1 MPPETPHT
9 QNPPPETSPT
19 PNPQTQNPPTPERSA
34 RRPRDDA
41 ATMTQPRLGPLGWAR
56 WAWRQLTSMR
66 TALFLLLLLA
76 VAAVPGSLFPQRS
89 LDATRVAQYLA
100 DHPGVGVWLDRL
112 SLFDVFTSPWF
123 SAIYLLLVISLIG
136 CIVPRSRQLW
146 REVRAVPP
154 RAPAHPA
161 RLRHGR
167 ILPATTDTARAE
179 LLARADRELRARR
192 FRVHAHDDTSVS
204 AEKGYLR
211 EAGNIVFHVGLCA
224 VIVGVAVGYLNGWRG
239 DVIVPEG
246 ETFTSTVA
254 AYDTISTG
262 PLVDVEQLPPFQ
274 LRVDRFVAVFEDKLA
289 SQLGMPR
296 EFTAYTTI
304 TDRLGA
310 APRKETVSVNHPAA
324 VDGATVFLLG
334 NGYAPLVT
342 VRDAAGQVLY
352 RQVTPFLPRDDDYLS
367 VGAIKVTALPAA
379 RQLGFAGVFVP
390 TADPNSVQPRSVF
403 PDLRDPQL
411 TLTVWEGELSPGG
424 RPQNVYALDT
434 GAMKE
439 LTGEDGKAV
448 VLRLRPGDTVQL
460 PGGRGSITMEKVVR
474 FAGLSVRED
483 PATMFV
489 LVSSLVTVAGLMATL
504 LIRRRRVFVR
514 VGPAQG
520 AGSAG
525 GADPAGVVVEV
536 GGLAKTE
543 DAGLVQLI
551 DGLADALTHP
561 TRPARDS

>member
-1 MPPETPHT
+1 MSAPPKNTG
-9 QNPPPETSPT
+9 
-19 PNPQTQNPPTPERSA
+19 PQKPS
-34 RRPRDDA
+34 RPRDDA
-41 ATMTQPRLGPLGWAR
+41 ANITQPTLGLLGWAR

-89 LDATRVAQYLA
+89 LDAARVAQYLD
-100 DHPGVGVWLDRL
+100 DHPGIGVWLDRL

-123 SAIYLLLVISLIG
+123 SAIYLLLVLSLIG

-167 ILPATTDTARAE
+167 IVPLTTDTASAE
-179 LLARADRELRARR
+179 LLDRASRELRARR
-192 FRVHAHDDTSVS
+192 FRVHSHDDTSVS

-224 VIVGVAVGYLNGWRG
+224 VIVGVAVGYLHGWRG

-246 ETFTSTVA
+246 ERFTSTVA

-274 LRVDRFVAVFEDKLA
+274 LRVDKFVAIFEDKLA
-289 SQLGMPR
+289 TQLGMPR

-310 APRKETVSVNHPAA
+310 TPRAETISVNHPAA

-379 RQLGFAGVFVP
+379 KQLGFSGVFVP
-390 TADPNSVQPRSVF
+390 TADPIDPEQPRSVF
-403 PDLRDPQL
+403 PDLRDPRL

-424 RPQNVYALDT
+424 RPQNVYSLDT
-434 GAMKE
+434 AAMKE
-439 LTGEDGKAV
+439 LTGEDGKAI
-448 VLRLRPGDTVQL
+448 VLRLRPGDTVAL

-489 LVSSLVTVAGLMATL
+489 LVSSLFTVAGLMATL
-504 LIRRRRVFVR
+504 LVRRRRVFVR
-514 VGPAQG
+514 VGSA
-520 AGSAG
+520 AGT
-525 GADPAGVVVEV
+525 DPAAAAPAGALEI

-543 DAGLVQLI
+543 DAGLAHLI
-551 DGLADALTHP
+551 DALADALTGP
-561 TRPARDS
+561 RASAGTRPAGQQAAR